1 MTIEEMAQQEIIR
14 NRAMAEFNKN
24 IAKDIWGWN
33 K

>member
-14 NRAMAEFNKN
+14 NRVMAEFNKN